1 MSLPLVVVAGAT
13 GAIGAEVV
21 RELQSRGSR
30 VRALVREPARLT
42 TEPEEIFVGN
52 LLNPRTLEGSCAGAD
67 AVVSCAGASLASKV
81 FTYRAE
87 TFHAVDDG
95 GNRSLLREA
104 EEAGVR
110 RFGYVSVYGGRFLGV
125 SEYIR
130 AHESFA
136 AALRLSAIDH
146 LIVRPTTTFARIGA
160 LAERARKRG
169 RLSMPGTGQAQTNP
183 VHEADVAKA
192 LVDGLEG
199 REQEM
204 DIGGP
209 EVLSWE
215 EIAEIAAAAAGA
227 AEVRFSYLWRAQLR
241 AAMRRFT
248 GRHGY
253 DSALYRIAESA
264 VDMVA
269 PAVGERR
276 LGDYFASPGAR

>member
-67 AVVSCAGASLASKV
+67 AVVSCAGASLASKI

-87 TFHAVDDG
+87 TFYTVDDG
-95 GNRSLLREA
+95 GNRNLLHEA
-104 EEAGVR
+104 EEAGAR
-110 RFGYVSVYGGRFLGV
+110 RFGYVSVFGGRFLGMM
-125 SEYIR
+125 EFIR

-136 AALRLSAIDH
+136 AAIRLSSIEH
-146 LIVRPTTTFARIGA
+146 LVVRPTVTFAR
-160 LAERARKRG
+160 LAPLVERARKRG
-169 RLSMPGTGQAQTNP
+169 RLPMIGTGQARTNP

-192 LVDGLEG
+192 LVDALEG
-199 REQEM
+199 REQEV
-204 DIGGP
+204 DVGGP
-209 EVLSWE
+209 EVLTWE
-215 EIAEIAAAAAGA
+215 EIAEMAARAAGD

-241 AAMRRFT
+241 ASLRRFT

-253 DSALYRIAESA
+253 DSAAYRIAEAA

-276 LGDYFASPGAR
+276 LEDYFASLSAR